1 MQTPQLC
8 LLYLCTLLMYT
19 GVAPNLSDCE
29 GIGKICHI
37 FADCVKTRNSFT
49 CVCLP
54 GYNGDGLQCEDI
66 DECTVGIHS
75 CNIQALCKN
84 TKGSYSC
91 VCLNGYSGDG
101 FQCVDINECQTGN
114 GGCHTDAICTN
125 TNGGRTCQCKSGF
138 IGNGLQC
145 TDDNEC
151 TRPGICHWNAFCTNI
166 PGSYMCTCNSG
177 YKGNGNYLCLDT
189 DECSETPGV
198 CAAHLG
204 FKGCIN
210 QPGTYK
216 CLCSNGYR
224 SNGKSCEDINECA
237 DGICSTSSNCVN
249 TPGSYQCTCK
259 EGFVGNGITCVD
271 VNECS
276 GKNLCDP
283 NALCINMLGSYECSC
298 RSGFLGE
305 GFQCTDINECK
316 VNNVCPVGA
325 TCVNT
330 AGSFYCDC
338 GQGYIFNKTQCQ
350 DLDECAEGSC
360 SSYASCTNLPGSFTC
375 ECLPGFV
382 GDGLFCVDVNECAMS
397 QKCPSYALCTNL
409 PGSYNCSC
417 MVGYTGDG
425 LTLCSD
431 IDECRMNNGGC
442 SAKAKCL
449 NSMGS
454 FSCLCPSGFNLVNS
468 SMCQD
473 IDECQVLEKPCKAY
487 EKCSNKEGS
496 YDCSCQTGFTR
507 PNTNAGCSDID
518 ECLIY
523 QACHPNATC
532 VNSVGYFMC
541 TCKNGFSGNGTY
553 CEDVNECAA
562 EGACHPHALCH
573 NIPGDFSCQCQK
585 GFEGNGFTCLDLD
598 ECVLSNTTC
607 PASSVCI
614 NSPGTYVC
622 SCMNGTV
629 VYNNTCAPPSIW
641 CNPPCHPFGLCHPS
655 PMGYQCVCD
664 IGFKGNGL
672 ICSDIDECQQNVCL
686 RNETECINSPG
697 SFSCI
702 CKMGYSQNGTECMDV
717 DECTSGKA
725 ECSEFAQCDNTVGSH
740 LCFCLSGFMGNG
752 KSCSD
757 IDECQSQ
764 NGGCHPFASCT
775 NTPGSYECT
784 CPPGMPGSGFD
795 CVDVDECLENST
807 LHNNCSHLALCNNTV
822 GSYVCHCLE
831 GYQGDGL
838 TCADVDECLQP
849 SRCGNNM
856 ICQNTPGAY
865 TCTCSLGM
873 VYDSGTCVSE
883 RECVNSTHGC
893 STHAE
898 CNAKLGSYYCAC
910 REGFY
915 GNGMECKDVDEC
927 GWTGKQA
934 CPQFSYCFNTEGSY
948 YCDCWKGFQ
957 NNGTHCKDINECE
970 MGNFTCPDNSNC
982 INKEGGYYCPC
993 NVGFVANNS
1002 MCLDIDECATR
1013 PTLCP
1018 NSSNCK
1024 NKVGSY
1030 FCECWDGYLSN
1041 GTHCRDKNECLDNS
1055 TCPEHSACVN
1065 IAGGFLCQCEV
1076 GFSSNS
1082 SNATHCKDIDECSVT
1097 GPLCTN
1103 GTCINT
1109 AGSFYCL
1116 CNKGFW
1122 SNVTECF
1129 DIDECLASQNGSIC
1143 QAHSTCV
1150 NVPGSYECT
1159 CHMGFLLNGTMCQ
1172 DIDEC
1177 KKSTSLCTENSQC
1190 VNTEGSFVCPC
1201 LSGFKAQGPNCT
1213 DIDEC
1218 MLTDSC
1224 RPDQVCTNL
1233 HGSYQCSCAM
1243 GYQEENGT
1251 CTDTDECQ
1259 NATAVCHTLAR
1270 CWNNIGSFSC
1280 HCPLGYFEDR
1290 TQCKDIDECSLASSP
1305 CHTQSKCINTP
1316 GSYICVCSPGLL
1328 ALGPV
1333 CVDLNECQQNRGGCH
1348 PAAICRNSIAGFQC
1362 QCANGWDTTDQ
1373 RGSGSY
1379 GCTDRNECLSA
1390 TACYGNTTCTN
1401 LIGSFSCTCH
1411 GDNSNCQQSTPIE
1424 NVLYPWGLEVG
1435 DVRLPL
1441 STADGNSPYITPPV
1455 GFPFMGKL
1463 YERLFFSDNGL
1474 VQFQTVDMNE
1484 KLLLPIPFPQGFTGN
1499 ESMAMLAVFW
1509 DDADLTLGDGKLFYK
1524 EYHPLNISDVYSQI
1538 VFNRTCKDVTQFE
1551 AKRGK
1556 PAFTPIWILKI
1567 TWDHVLPI
1575 SYQKINLSETNT
1587 FQAILT
1593 TDGTRSFALLRY
1605 GNMNWGPGQRIYH
1618 SALIGYTDGI
1628 SNFHNEI
1635 PNPPKNL
1642 FGPGGRYRPQSI
1654 VGNTGQLGQLIYD
1667 LTGVTVVS
1675 SDPQRQCHVWA
1686 LKEPEPNEWTLGLTP
1701 CPCTRNQALDD
1712 LAFGPETLPVENG
1725 TYVQKLRGLRWG
1737 GTAGQVFQSILFN
1750 KQNAGKRCVYDPQG
1764 PLLAGYSER
1773 YFTND
1778 KIQEHIDKDL
1788 LPFQWCCVLSSFCH
1802 LYLAKRPLD
1811 RCQGYGWTHVDPSI
1825 PESTGAPGLGLAY
1838 GSLHFVTFDGTKYT
1852 FKAIGVFVIVRL
1864 SSSKGSNVFTL
1875 QGETGVLETN
1885 GQPSQV
1891 AALVRLAA
1899 YHQAFGK
1906 VEWRSS
1912 VSGEK
1917 LIVLI
1922 NDVEFP
1928 VFAGVVHVVQ
1938 QGFALRCPSVQR
1950 CATVYEGGL
1959 NVAVWMGDA
1968 RRLSTLV
1975 EIPQSFYNRTVG
1987 LLGLWSSNTS
1997 NEFLLSNGHLLSS
2010 PDNNPPSEDRLLLF
2024 GQSWAV
2030 PLPERLLFTTPP
2042 LIPFQPVSTEELMA
2056 SVSPETLVR
2065 LQETCQGSMQCVHD
2079 ILTSKNTN
2087 LGLQSLKDQK
2097 QFYKLAVTFGN
2108 IPPILSEPTVIRCKV
2123 NTTVRVQFVA
2133 QDANRDSVSFSLL
2146 YPRPVLATIGRDDG
2160 VLVWTPLNI
2169 QPVLLIV
2176 QVSDH
2181 MSSSVLIP
2189 ILQLCSCLNG
2199 GTCQYQSVAENHLQG
2214 KFQVVGCLCP
2224 PGFGGRY
2231 CGNRTDVCKGKPCF
2245 PGVDCFSQREG
2256 DSFSCG
2262 ECPPRTVSNDTRGY
2276 KCFENDFCLPPF
2288 RFPCHEMA
2296 DCYSTGY
2303 NYTCL
2308 CKPGFSGDGRECTDI
2323 DECQNPETCPNAK
2336 FECVNTP
2343 GSVYCSCRYQS
2354 FLEFNGCGDS
2364 PNPTGWNMFNV
2375 SVTWSSQKAE
2385 QQQQKQLEQ
2394 ILSMGFQ
2401 NKFYSAKIFLP
2412 NSGNEHRINVSS
2424 DTPHWYIMDY
2434 LNRVGHYYGITSVYV
2449 GDLDECHTNES
2460 VCTHPAVCYNTY
2472 GGYRCVCN
2480 GTDIKEAQ
2488 SCILDWDVH
2497 NKPSVIDATTRD
2509 DNKPHI
2515 LGLVLGIVI
2524 ALLLLLLLAALA
2536 FFCCCHRKTVTG
2548 EIPHLLPEYVQERFS
2563 SHFNYSNPA
2572 LHYKSHCSPRIL
2584 DNITPRNKS
2593 HNPVCPISAT
2603 CTHDCT
2609 CMYVEEEKINI

>member
-8 LLYLCTLLMYT
+8 LLYLCTILMFT

-29 GIGKICHI
+29 GIGKICHAH
-37 FADCVKTRNSFT
+37 ADCVKTRNSIT

-54 GYNGDGLQCEDI
+54 GYNGDGLQCDDI
-66 DECTVGIHS
+66 DECTLGIHG
-75 CNIQALCKN
+75 CNLQAHCEN
-84 TKGSYSC
+84 TPGSYSC
-91 VCLNGYSGDG
+91 VCLDGYSGDG

-151 TRPGICHWNAFCTNI
+151 SRPNICHWNAVCTNI
-166 PGSYMCTCNSG
+166 PGSYLCTCSSG

-189 DECSETPGV
+189 DECSEIPGV
-198 CAAHLG
+198 CAAQFG
-204 FKGCIN
+204 FKGCKN
-210 QPGTYK
+210 LPGTYQ
-216 CLCSNGYR
+216 CLCSNGYQ
-224 SNGKSCEDINECA
+224 SNGKTCEDINECA
-237 DGICSTSSNCVN
+237 DNICSRFSNCVN
-249 TPGSYQCTCK
+249 TPGSFQCSCR
-259 EGFVGNGITCVD
+259 EGFAGNGITCVD

-283 NALCINMLGSYECSC
+283 NALCINVLGSYECSC

-325 TCVNT
+325 TCINT

-350 DLDECAEGSC
+350 DLDECAVGRC
-360 SSYASCTNLPGSFTC
+360 SPYASCTNFPGSFTC
-375 ECLPGFV
+375 ACHPGFV
-382 GDGLFCVDVNECAMS
+382 GDGLFCEDVNECAMS
-397 QKCPSYALCTNL
+397 QKCPSHALCTNL

-431 IDECRMNNGGC
+431 IDECQVNNGGC
-442 SAKAKCL
+442 SAKATCA

-454 FSCLCPSGFNLVNS
+454 FSCLCPSGFILVNNTI
-468 SMCQD
+468 CQD
-473 IDECQVLEKPCKAY
+473 IDECQVLETPCKAY
-487 EKCSNKEGS
+487 EKCSNKEGF
-496 YDCSCQTGFTR
+496 YECSCQTGFTR
-507 PNTNAGCSDID
+507 PSKNTGCSDID

-523 QACHPNATC
+523 QSCHPNATC
-532 VNSVGYFMC
+532 VNSVGSFTC

-562 EGACHPHALCH
+562 KGACHPHALCH

-607 PASSVCI
+607 PANSVCI

-629 VYNNTCAPPSIW
+629 VYNNTCAPPSTW
-641 CNPPCHPFGLCHPS
+641 CNPPCHTFGLCHPS

-664 IGFKGNGL
+664 VGFKGNGFT
-672 ICSDIDECQQNVCL
+672 CSDIDECQQNVCL
-686 RNETECINSPG
+686 RNETECVNSPG

-717 DECTSGKA
+717 DECTSGKD
-725 ECSEFAQCDNTVGSH
+725 ECSEFAQCVNTVGSH
-740 LCFCLSGFMGNG
+740 LCFCLSGFTGNG

-764 NGGCHPFASCT
+764 NGGCHPIASCT
-775 NTPGSYECT
+775 NTPGSYKCT

-807 LHNNCSHLALCNNTV
+807 LHHNCSHLALCNNTA
-822 GSYVCHCLE
+822 GSYFCHCLE
-831 GYQGDGL
+831 GYQGDGF
-838 TCADVDECLQP
+838 TCADVDECLLP
-849 SRCGNNM
+849 SCCSSNM

-865 TCTCSLGM
+865 TCTCILGM

-883 RECVNSTHGC
+883 KECVNSTQGC

-898 CNAKLGSYYCAC
+898 CKAILGSYYCAC
-910 REGFY
+910 REGFN
-915 GNGMECKDVDEC
+915 GNGIECRDVDEC
-927 GWTGKQA
+927 SWTGKQT

-948 YCDCWKGFQ
+948 YCDCWKGYQ
-957 NNGTHCKDINECE
+957 NNGTHCEDINECQ
-970 MGNFTCPDNSNC
+970 MGNFTCPDNSIC

-993 NVGFVANNS
+993 SVGFVAKNS
-1002 MCLDIDECATR
+1002 LCLDIDECATS

-1018 NSSNCK
+1018 NSSDCK
-1024 NKVGSY
+1024 NTVGSY
-1030 FCECWDGYLSN
+1030 FCECWDGYS
-1041 GTHCRDKNECLDNS
+1041 
-1055 TCPEHSACVN
+1055 
-1065 IAGGFLCQCEV
+1065 
-1076 GFSSNS
+1076 GFS
-1082 SNATHCKDIDECSVT
+1082 
-1097 GPLCTN
+1097 
-1103 GTCINT
+1103 
-1109 AGSFYCL
+1109 
-1116 CNKGFW
+1116 
-1122 SNVTECF
+1122 
-1129 DIDECLASQNGSIC
+1129 
-1143 QAHSTCV
+1143 
-1150 NVPGSYECT
+1150 
-1159 CHMGFLLNGTMCQ
+1159 
-1172 DIDEC
+1172 
-1177 KKSTSLCTENSQC
+1177 
-1190 VNTEGSFVCPC
+1190 
-1201 LSGFKAQGPNCT
+1201 
-1213 DIDEC
+1213 
-1218 MLTDSC
+1218 
-1224 RPDQVCTNL
+1224 
-1233 HGSYQCSCAM
+1233 
-1243 GYQEENGT
+1243 
-1251 CTDTDECQ
+1251 
-1259 NATAVCHTLAR
+1259 
-1270 CWNNIGSFSC
+1270 
-1280 HCPLGYFEDR
+1280 
-1290 TQCKDIDECSLASSP
+1290 
-1305 CHTQSKCINTP
+1305 
-1316 GSYICVCSPGLL
+1316 
-1328 ALGPV
+1328 
-1333 CVDLNECQQNRGGCH
+1333 
-1348 PAAICRNSIAGFQC
+1348 
-1362 QCANGWDTTDQ
+1362 
-1373 RGSGSY
+1373 
-1379 GCTDRNECLSA
+1379 
-1390 TACYGNTTCTN
+1390 
-1401 LIGSFSCTCH
+1401 
-1411 GDNSNCQQSTPIE
+1411 
-1424 NVLYPWGLEVG
+1424 
-1435 DVRLPL
+1435 
-1441 STADGNSPYITPPV
+1441 
-1455 GFPFMGKL
+1455 
-1463 YERLFFSDNGL
+1463 
-1474 VQFQTVDMNE
+1474 
-1484 KLLLPIPFPQGFTGN
+1484 GN

-1524 EYHPLNISDVYSQI
+1524 EYHQFNISDVYSQI
-1538 VFNRTCKDVTQFE
+1538 VFNRTREDVTQFE
-1551 AKRGK
+1551 VKRGK
-1556 PAFTPIWILKI
+1556 PAFTPTWILKI

-1593 TDGTRSFALLRY
+1593 TDGIRSFALLRY
-1605 GNMNWGPGQRIYH
+1605 SDMSWGPGQRIYH
-1618 SALIGYTDGI
+1618 NALIGYTDGI
-1628 SNFHNEI
+1628 STYHNEI
-1635 PNPPKNL
+1635 PNPPSNL

-1654 VGNTGQLGQLIYD
+1654 VGNTGQLGQLLYD
-1667 LTGVTVVS
+1667 LTGATVVS
-1675 SDPQRQCHVWA
+1675 SDPQSQCQVWA
-1686 LKEPEPNEWTLGLTP
+1686 LKEPEPKEWTLGLTP
-1701 CPCTRNQALDD
+1701 CPCTRTQALDD
-1712 LAFGPETLPVENG
+1712 LVFGPEILPVENG

-1788 LPFQWCCVLSSFCH
+1788 MPFQWCCVQSSFCH

-1811 RCQGYGWTHVDPSI
+1811 RCQGYGWTHLDPSI

-1838 GSLHFVTFDGTKYT
+1838 GSLHFVTFDGTNYT

-1875 QGETGVLETN
+1875 QGETEVLQTN

-1891 AALVRLAA
+1891 PALVRLAA

-1912 VSGEK
+1912 MSEEK

-1928 VFAGVVHVVQ
+1928 VFAGVVHSVQ
-1938 QGFALRCPSVQR
+1938 QGFALRCPTVQR

-1959 NVAVWMGDA
+1959 NVDVWMGDA

-1975 EIPQSFYNRTVG
+1975 EVPQSFYNRTIG
-1987 LLGLWSSNTS
+1987 LLGLWNANTS
-1997 NEFLLSNGHLLSS
+1997 DDFLLSNGNLLSL
-2010 PDNNPPSEDRLLLF
+2010 PDNNAPSENRLLLF

-2030 PLPERLLFTTPP
+2030 PLPESLLFTTPP
-2042 LIPFQPVSTEELMA
+2042 LTPFQPVGTEELMT
-2056 SVSPETLVR
+2056 SVSPDTLAR
-2065 LQETCQGSMQCVHD
+2065 LQEACQSSMQCVHD
-2079 ILTSKNTN
+2079 ILATKNTN
-2087 LGLQSLKDQK
+2087 LGLQSLQDQK
-2097 QFYKLAVTFGN
+2097 KIYKLAVTFGN

-2123 NTTVRVQFVA
+2123 NTTLRVQFVA
-2133 QDANRDSVSFSLL
+2133 QDANRDPVSFSLL
-2146 YPRPVLATIGRDDG
+2146 HPRPPLATIGRDDG

-2169 QPVLLIV
+2169 QPVLLTV

-2181 MSSSVLIP
+2181 MSSSLLIP

-2214 KFQVVGCLCP
+2214 KFQVAACLCP

-2245 PGVDCFSQREG
+2245 PGVDCISQQEG

-2262 ECPPRTVSNDTRGY
+2262 ECPPPTVSNGRQGY

-2296 DCYSTGY
+2296 VCYSTGY
-2303 NYTCL
+2303 NYTCR
-2308 CKPGFSGDGRECTDI
+2308 CKPGFSGNGRECTDI

-2354 FLEFNGCGDS
+2354 SPDSNGCGDS
-2364 PNPTGWNMFNV
+2364 PNPTGWNIFNV
-2375 SVTWSSQKAE
+2375 SVTWSSPKTG
-2385 QQQQKQLEQ
+2385 QQQLKQLEQ

-2401 NKFYSAKIFLP
+2401 NKFYTANSILLP
-2412 NSGNEHRINVSS
+2412 NSGSEEGNEHRINVSS
-2424 DTPHWYIMDY
+2424 DTPHWYILDY
-2434 LNRVGHYYGITSVYV
+2434 LSRVGHYYGIASAYV
-2449 GDLDECHTNES
+2449 GDLDECYSNET

-2480 GTDIKEAQ
+2480 GTDMKESQ
-2488 SCILDWDVH
+2488 SCILDGNGL
-2497 NKPSVIDATTRD
+2497 NKPSLTDATTRE
-2509 DNKPHI
+2509 DNKPLI
-2515 LGLVLGIVI
+2515 LGLVLGIGI
-2524 ALLLLLLLAALA
+2524 PLLLLLLLAALA
-2536 FFCCCHRKTVTG
+2536 CFCCCHRKTVTG
-2548 EIPHLLPEYVQERFS
+2548 E
-2563 SHFNYSNPA
+2563 
-2572 LHYKSHCSPRIL
+2572 
-2584 DNITPRNKS
+2584 
-2593 HNPVCPISAT
+2593 
-2603 CTHDCT
+2603 
-2609 CMYVEEEKINI
+2609 